1 MGETAAKSPR
11 RLLPRVFLFCLF
23 GFVIYLWV
31 LLGALIFGHS
41 FVPSQAYVGSHDMIA
56 KSVAI
61 LVGCLM
67 LFFCCR
73 KFAKDF
79 QSPDLSTKTFLVS
92 GFGILVVPLIFGVF
106 ARAVVLTAYPLWL
119 AAVVGGDTQL
129 EFSIRD
135 TTGSSM
141 RCPRMVNLADMPMMT
156 GTLCDVPEAVRR
168 TLYPGMR
175 VLLTG
180 RGTVNGLFAAR
191 IDVAPNGP
199 VLPGESWLR

>member
-1 MGETAAKSPR
+1 
-11 RLLPRVFLFCLF
+11 
-23 GFVIYLWV
+23 
-31 LLGALIFGHS
+31 
-41 FVPSQAYVGSHDMIA
+41 
-56 KSVAI
+56 
-61 LVGCLM
+61 M

-79 QSPDLSTKTFLVS
+79 QSPSLSTKTFLVS
-92 GFGILVVPLIFGVF
+92 GFGVLVVPLILGVF
-106 ARAVVLTAYPLWL
+106 ARAIVLTAYPLWL
-119 AAVVGGDTQL
+119 AAVAGGDTQL

-135 TTGSSM
+135 ITDSSM
-141 RCPRMVNLADMPMMT
+141 RCPHMVSLADMPMMT

-168 TLYPGMR
+168 TLYPGMK

-199 VLPGESWLR
+199 VMLGEGWLR

>member
-1 MGETAAKSPR
+1 MAKSPS
-11 RLLPRVFLFCLF
+11 RLLPRVFLFCVF
-23 GFVIYLWV
+23 GFAIHLWV

-41 FVPSQAYVGSHDMIA
+41 FVPSQAYVNAHDMIA

-61 LVGCLM
+61 LIGCLM

-79 QSPDLSTKTFLVS
+79 QSPNLSTKTFLVS

-106 ARAVVLTAYPLWL
+106 ARAIVLTAYPLWL
-119 AAVVGGDTQL
+119 AAVAGGDTQL
-129 EFSIRD
+129 EFSVGDIA
-135 TTGSSM
+135 GSSM
-141 RCPRMVNLADMPMMT
+141 RCPHIVNLADMPMMT
-156 GTLCDVPEAVRR
+156 GTLCDVPEAVRK

-180 RGTVNGLFAAR
+180 RGTANGLFAAR
-191 IDVAPNGP
+191 IDVAPSGLA
-199 VLPGESWLR
+199 LPGEGWLR